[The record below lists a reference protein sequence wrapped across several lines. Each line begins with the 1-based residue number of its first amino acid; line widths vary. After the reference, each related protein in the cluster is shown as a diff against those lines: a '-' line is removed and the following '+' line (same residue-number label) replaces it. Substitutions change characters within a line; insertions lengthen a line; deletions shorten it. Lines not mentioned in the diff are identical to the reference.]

1 MHVNLL
7 PFIGQKS
14 NFVHRIT
21 NKVQTN
27 KELFKVNMNKKLF
40 KVNMRFLFKV
50 KNNDTRTRLFTC
62 FPLVVIEFL
71 L

>member
-1 MHVNLL
+1 MHVNLF

-14 NFVHRIT
+14 NFVHSIT

-27 KELFKVNMNKKLF
+27 KQLFKVNMNKKLF

-50 KNNDTRTRLFTC
+50 KNNDTRMRLFT
-62 FPLVVIEFL
+62 FFHL
-71 L
+71 LL